1 LGTKTG
7 EGIFVGE
14 RLREDWIVV
23 CYYTNDNYLKEA
35 DRLVRSLKKFN
46 VEYVLRKREHLDSWL
61 KNCHQKPKFLRE
73 MFEELQRP
81 LLYMDA
87 DSEMMKYPYLVDNFT
102 HDIGIYRKTENSHR
116 SASLY
121 MKCNPWVLEFIRG
134 WERTQEKR
142 PELCDQRALDVWITY
157 LENERKVGPLKEI
170 GYLPVEFC
178 TKFDGTQ
185 GKVEDAI
192 ILQHQASRKYK

>member
-1 LGTKTG
+1 M
-7 EGIFVGE
+7 GE

-23 CYYTNDNYLKEA
+23 CYYTDDNYLKEA

-87 DSEMMKYPYLVDNFT
+87 DSEMMKYPYLVDNFA
-102 HDIGIYRKTENSHR
+102 HKTS
-116 SASLY
+116 
-121 MKCNPWVLEFIRG
+121 
-134 WERTQEKR
+134 
-142 PELCDQRALDVWITY
+142 
-157 LENERKVGPLKEI
+157 
-170 GYLPVEFC
+170 
-178 TKFDGTQ
+178 
-185 GKVEDAI
+185 
-192 ILQHQASRKYK
+192 